1 LRGGDAA
8 VKEGVVVDSIKGRG
22 PVLLVVVLLTTVGVI
37 YAPGKLGSGGSTG
50 ATASG
55 SAGAATKDVLP
66 LLASDDE
73 RDVLTPLRSYLGV
86 TALPGDEQGLAD
98 ALGGDELD
106 VVIATIPDPDDSRFR
121 YQFDMSVDAFQ
132 RGIESQGFI
141 LDHFRLPWINPE
153 TRKGKGEMTLLY
165 ERATKFADPGPLWQR
180 QPGSILYR
188 KPVRP
193 WSGKGPRTKLIL
205 LLLVGE
211 SPTIGLQKGAFRTS
225 LDLAVRLGKAR
236 SHDRPAAV
244 RVLGPSF
251 SGTADSMTTILRERR
266 VLLNS
271 RKIDVWICSGS
282 ATSVDKT
289 DFQRR
294 SGLDQVR
301 YTATVLPDE
310 LVSAE
315 MLRFLRDPGGHA
327 PEGSMP
333 NGRIALLT
341 ESNTAYGSSNA
352 THPGDEVISIPFP
365 LQISQVRSLADH
377 DSSKDGRSAGA
388 LATGGKLPIPLD
400 ESLPTVD
407 TVPVYYRDMTAPTD
421 YLVLSNILGT
431 IARENVRYVGIWATD
446 TRDIIFLTRL
456 IRNFSPDVQ
465 FFLQGSDLRL
475 THPDFSNDFR
485 GTIVASSYPLEA
497 RNQLW
502 SYPFGGDR
510 RRLLFAHETDVGSY
524 NAMIFLLNGDPKGT
538 DELELD
544 SRKAADLVSYG
555 RPFDVTSDRWRP
567 AVWINIVGQNN
578 LWPLRAI
585 PPRGKAS
592 ESVEGLVPAVV
603 RHPGSPTPK
612 IPGMMAHN
620 LPSAW
625 LGLVLMLSTVTFG
638 AALVY
643 LDVARGTFGGLV
655 SRTPP
660 FRGLTR
666 LIDARRDSSAES
678 VLFFSHLL
686 LAALVVPLCYATKT
700 LGLALPSNGVPEGTF
715 WSRPLAYGRWVSRGM
730 AASPPVNLA
739 SLFVVLTALFA
750 VVVALLLGTWRLQ
763 RQAGRMA
770 DGSRSSWHKLS
781 VSRIVS
787 WAIAALIVV
796 VVIDRVSRIATP
808 IHPDNYLAIERAV
821 VVNNGVSQMV
831 PALILGTAF
840 ASWVVLH
847 LKRLE
852 LLRGLCPPSPFVP
865 LPGVPSLSKIDMTTR
880 ALRRLISKPWR
891 ERTYLVVSGLGM
903 LAMALV
909 LFSTFFRFIPTPE
922 GKRFDVSFQLAFG
935 TFLLILVLAFAR
947 FVMLWLRTSALFR
960 RLSMLPMAGA
970 FDRLPTKVALLFGR
984 FLQANRLT
992 VDDLAIPQQQVNLLR
1007 RGFTPAVRQSLRSDY
1022 HVSEAQLDAF
1032 AAAAASCVS
1041 PADVGGLRSVA
1052 ASVLPIVTAWWPS
1065 HTIDEA
1071 FGGDTVDIDKAA
1083 EAVSNGTAPAANV
1096 WLGQAEDFL
1105 AIEAVFHASQ
1115 FAPHLR
1121 DLTTFLTI
1129 GPLLLLIS
1137 ATWYPFQPQRLLAIV
1152 VWAAILASAA
1162 ATVFVFFQVDRD
1174 EFVSRVS
1181 RTRAHNVTFDR
1192 AFLSNLMTYLVP
1204 IIGLGLSEFPG
1215 ISYWLTS
1222 MLEPLGRVIR

>member
-1 LRGGDAA
+1 M
-8 VKEGVVVDSIKGRG
+8 DSIKGRG
-22 PVLLVVVLLTTVGVI
+22 PILLVVVLLTTVGVI
-37 YAPGKLGSGGSTG
+37 YGPGKLSSGGSTG

-55 SAGAATKDVLP
+55 SAAPATKGVLP

-73 RDVLTPLRSYLGV
+73 RDVLTPLRKYLG
-86 TALPGDEQGLAD
+86 AANLPGDEQGLAE

-141 LDHFRLPWINPE
+141 LDHFRLPWVDPE

-165 ERATKFADPGPLWQR
+165 ERATKFSDPGPLWQR

-193 WSGKGPRTKLIL
+193 WSGQGPRTKLIL

-225 LDLAVRLGKAR
+225 LDLAVRLGKGR
-236 SHDRPAAV
+236 SRDRPPAV
-244 RVLGPSF
+244 RILGPSF

-266 VLLNS
+266 FLLNG

-282 ATSVDKT
+282 ATSVDKI

-294 SGLDQVR
+294 SGLERVR

-315 MLRFLRDPGGHA
+315 MLRFLSDPGGQA

-333 NGRIALLT
+333 EGRIALLT
-341 ESNTAYGSSNA
+341 ESNTAYGNSSA
-352 THPGDEVISIPFP
+352 KHPGGEVISIPFP

-377 DSSKDGRSAGA
+377 DHPKDGRGSGA

-400 ESLPTVD
+400 ESLPTAD
-407 TVPVYYRDMTAPTD
+407 TVPVFYRGMTAPTD

-475 THPDFSNDFR
+475 THPQFSNDFR

-524 NAMIFLLNGDPKGT
+524 NAMIMLLNAGAKGA

-555 RPFDVTSDRWRP
+555 KPFDVTSDRWRP

-585 PPRGKAS
+585 EPRGRAS
-592 ESVEGLVPAVV
+592 ESVETLVPAVV
-603 RHPGSPTPK
+603 RRPGSPAPK

-625 LGLVLMLSTVTFG
+625 MALVLGLSTLTI
-638 AALVY
+638 AASLVY
-643 LDVARGTFGGLV
+643 LDVACGTFGGLV

-666 LIDARRDSSAES
+666 LIDAGRDSAAES

-686 LAALVVPLCYATKT
+686 LAALVVPLCYAMKT
-700 LGLALPSNGVPEGTF
+700 LGLALPGNGVPEGLIRTQ
-715 WSRPLAYGRWVSRGM
+715 PAAYGRWILRGM
-730 AASPPVNLA
+730 AASPPINLA
-739 SLFVVLTALFA
+739 ALLVVLAALFVV
-750 VVVALLLGTWRLQ
+750 VIALLLGTWRLQ
-763 RQAGRMA
+763 R
-770 DGSRSSWHKLS
+770 RSAFNMRNSH
-781 VSRIVS
+781 VSIRELVVRRIPS
-787 WAIAALIVV
+787 LAIVTLIVV
-796 VVIDRVSRIATP
+796 VVVDRVSRIAMP
-808 IHPDNYLAIERAV
+808 IEPDNYLAIERAV
-821 VVNNGVSQMV
+821 VVSNGVSQMV
-831 PALILGTAF
+831 PVLILGTAF

-852 LLRGLCPPSPFVP
+852 LLRGVCPASPFAP
-865 LPGVPSLSKIDMTTR
+865 LPGVSSLANVDATNR
-880 ALRRLISKPWR
+880 ALRRLVSRPWR
-891 ERTYLVVSGLGM
+891 DRAYLVVSGLGM
-903 LAMALV
+903 LAVALV
-909 LFSTFFRFIPTPE
+909 LFTTFLRYIPTPE
-922 GKRFDVSFQLAFG
+922 GRRFDVSFQLAFG
-935 TFLLILVLAFAR
+935 AFLLILVMAFAR
-947 FVMLWLRTSALFR
+947 FVMLWSRTSALFR

-984 FLQANRLT
+984 FLQANRLGPG
-992 VDDLAIPQQQVNLLR
+992 DLAIPRQQVELLR
-1007 RGFTPAVRQSLRSDY
+1007 RGLTPLARESLRTDY
-1022 HVSEAQLDAF
+1022 HVSDAQLAAF
-1032 AAAAASCVS
+1032 ESASASCVAS
-1041 PADVGGLRSVA
+1041 TDVAALRSVA
-1052 ASVLPIVTAWWPS
+1052 VAVLPIVAAWWPS

-1071 FGGDTVDIDKAA
+1071 FGGDTVDTVKAA
-1083 EAVSNGTAPAANV
+1083 EAVSNGSAPAANG
-1096 WLGQAEDFL
+1096 WLGLAEDFL
-1105 AIEAVFHASQ
+1105 AIEAVFHVSQ

-1129 GPLLLLIS
+1129 GPLLLLIA

-1152 VWAAILASAA
+1152 VWATILASAGA
-1162 ATVFVFFQVDRD
+1162 AVFVFFQVDRD